1 MLLRFE
7 RPSGRRPLGPNPV
20 NVLVMTNHLN
30 TGGAETFVVRLANEL
45 TVRGHHVV
53 VLSAGG
59 ELMPKLRPD
68 VARAVAP
75 CRAKGPWGML
85 SVARTTRRLIED
97 HRIQVVHA
105 NSTNTA
111 MSAWLARAGAAG
123 PPIISSAHGV
133 WEPWKKRGVAR
144 AFDLCSDRVVGC
156 SEELTTDLL
165 NHGLRQAKAQTIH
178 NGIPLP
184 TDTGAIFDRGAL
196 RRALGLPA
204 NRPLILGVGRLVEQK
219 GFGTLI
225 EALPRVLAV
234 QPDVLVALAGVGELR
249 EALGAR
255 AEELGVS
262 HAVRFLGRREDVPR
276 LLAAADIF
284 CLPSLDEGLPLA
296 IAEAMAAGLPV
307 VATPVGGVPEIV
319 SHGETGWL
327 VPPRMPAAL
336 ALRLI
341 ALLADPGVAH
351 AMGQAGRERV
361 VEGFTL
367 DRMTSRFEGLY
378 HELLQTA
385 PEGASQAASLRWSS
399 SA

>member
-1 MLLRFE
+1 MR
-7 RPSGRRPLGPNPV
+7 
-20 NVLVMTNHLN
+20 VLVMANHLN

-45 TVRGHHVV
+45 TGRGHHVV

-59 ELMPKLRPD
+59 ELMPKLRPE
-68 VARAVAP
+68 VVRAVAP
-75 CRAKGPWGML
+75 CRAKTPWGL
-85 SVARTTRRLIED
+85 WEVARTTRQLVRDQE
-97 HRIQVVHA
+97 IQVIHA

-111 MSAWLARAGAAG
+111 MSAWLSRKGESY

-144 AFDLCSDRVVGC
+144 SFGLCSDRVVGC
-156 SEELTTDLL
+156 SEELTNDLL
-165 NHGLRQAKAQTIH
+165 AHGLLPSKAMTIH

-184 TDTGAIFDRGAL
+184 NDVMAVYDRAAL
-196 RRALGLPA
+196 RRALDLPT

-219 GFGTLI
+219 GFVTLI
-225 EALPRVLAV
+225 EAMPRVLAV
-234 QPDVLVALAGVGELR
+234 QPDAQAILVGSGELQEALA
-249 EALGAR
+249 AR
-255 AEELGVS
+255 AEALGVS
-262 HAVRFLGRREDVPR
+262 HAVRFLGRRDDVPR

-319 SHGETGWL
+319 SQGETGWL

-341 ALLADPGVAH
+341 GLLNDPDMAQ

-361 VEGFTL
+361 VQGFTL
-367 DRMTSRFEGLY
+367 ERMTTRFEHLY
-378 HELLQTA
+378 HHLLVTEQEQLT
-385 PEGASQAASLRWSS
+385 PAASLRWSS